1 MERTKKAVK
10 QSLWWANDTWVAFAI
25 DKDVRSSM
33 MLVNIKLF
41 TSTSQIKV
49 FAFHRMMCIHLN
61 STNQPNVNG
70 GVVTMNPKWQVMVLN
85 PCIRTRNNIWE
96 QYHPPSKRQCTIFM
110 HVCIVEGV
118 LSKLNPQVEKSVPKS
133 PKITHTNNEPF

>member
-1 MERTKKAVK
+1 MLMSKHDFTENVFKGNLKDLK
-10 QSLWWANDTWVAFAI
+10 

-49 FAFHRMMCIHLN
+49 FVFHRMICINLN

-85 PCIRTRNNIWE
+85 PCIRTRNNI
-96 QYHPPSKRQCTIFM
+96 
-110 HVCIVEGV
+110 
-118 LSKLNPQVEKSVPKS
+118 
-133 PKITHTNNEPF
+133 